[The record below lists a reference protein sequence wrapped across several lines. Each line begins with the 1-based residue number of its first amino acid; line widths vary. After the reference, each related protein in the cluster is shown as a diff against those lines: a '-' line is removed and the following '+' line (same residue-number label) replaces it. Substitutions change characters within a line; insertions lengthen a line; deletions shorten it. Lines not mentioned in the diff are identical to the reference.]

1 MASSDHVLLIMQII
15 KDKNIHGRNYVWKT
29 DNISPTLNFSE
40 KISTFPKQNAL

>member
-1 MASSDHVLLIMQII
+1 MDGIM
-15 KDKNIHGRNYVWKT
+15 YEET